1 MVPLI
6 DLITFVRESVAEIQ
20 TLRIGEL
27 QFWHRDAADLMV
39 VSLLGLVVVALAVRC
54 ATTRW
59 SRRDRLALPAVLTW
73 MRRSSLSFVRH
84 GPLLPFLAGIP
95 FFVMAFADPYTAFT
109 REEASFPG
117 RRIAI
122 MIDASSSM
130 LAPFRAERL
139 NPTATGDAENA
150 FHTSVAAAEY
160 FVRLRMQSQYRDLMG
175 LIEFGNEAYVITP
188 FTHDYDNILLSISLI
203 GDPAEWR
210 RFPDQGTLIGPAV
223 NEGVDLFRAFE
234 FEKAVGNV
242 IVIFSDGLDSHVV
255 VDGISTT
262 AVLETA
268 IQTKIPVYFIRVA
281 DEARLGRD
289 NPDRLWQ
296 SAVAKTGGRFYP
308 AADEGTI
315 LRAIDDIDK
324 ASVGEISVARYST
337 QQNRFSPFATIAVVL
352 WAIAALM
359 KLTLPYFSKFP

>member
-1 MVPLI
+1 MVPLT
-6 DLITFVRESVAEIQ
+6 DLITFLRESVAEIQ
-20 TLRIGEL
+20 MLRIAEL

-39 VSLLGLVVVALAVRC
+39 VSLLGVAIVALAVRC
-54 ATTRW
+54 ATTRR
-59 SRRDRLALPAVLTW
+59 SRRDRVALPAVLTW
-73 MRRSSLSFVRH
+73 MRRSWLSSVRH
-84 GPLLPFLAGIP
+84 GPLLPFLAGVP
-95 FFVMAFADPYTAFT
+95 FFVVALADPYTAFT

-139 NPTATGDAENA
+139 NPTARGGTENA

-160 FVRLRMQSQYRDLMG
+160 FVRLRMQSKYRDLMG

-223 NEGVDLFRAFE
+223 IEGVELFRAFD
-234 FEKAVGNV
+234 FEEAAGNV
-242 IVIFSDGLDSHVV
+242 IVIFSDGLDSQVV
-255 VDGISTT
+255 NGTSPT

-268 IQTKIPVYFIRVA
+268 IKGNIPVYFIRVA

-289 NPDRLWQ
+289 NPDRLWEP
-296 SAVAKTGGRFYP
+296 AVAKTGGRFY
-308 AADEGTI
+308 AAAGEGTI

-324 ASVGEISVARYST
+324 ASVGEISVVRYST
-337 QQNRFSPFATIAVVL
+337 QHSRFSPFATIAVVL
-352 WAIAALM
+352 WSIAALM